1 MGAFVCAEKEYS
13 YDMFY
18 MCYICDV
25 CPKVMFSF
33 HARQSNIVIFIVIV
47 ISSRVASRDLAFA
60 RSIDAA
66 MLFSSRAAA
75 LGASAPRARERRL
88 DSRRGRLDR
97 NRRPSRVLARR
108 PASSRAADPSEDDVD
123 PLGARGE
130 RVAVVGVGTRGC
142 ALADALAEA
151 RALPNAEYWAL
162 NADVVTLERS
172 RAGNRWRLPPNNV
185 EVSEGAIEG
194 NAASAASAV
203 LRPEGRL
210 APRTILVLCAGGEA
224 LNSGVAFLRSL
235 AREKN
240 AQGKKRRFFGFKG
253 ATRAPE
259 GATMIAGVISPFT
272 FEGRRKQ
279 STCEEYLREASAA
292 GVCDAVIT
300 VSQSE
305 LLKNGEEGMSVQ
317 EATSIADASLLV
329 GVLNTAEA
337 LRASCWNSNV
347 TGTAGDIEAW
357 VPQTDKGALRE
368 TVNRVMATR
377 GGGCGVSHV
386 GRGIAEVPTYGSA
399 DEALGAAARSA
410 IAAAAQQSPFLA
422 PGRFDT
428 AHLVVCVVE
437 HGNAFGPSAR
447 TAVSRALDELTAAE
461 QFIAI
466 TDPDKRGST
475 EVEVTLLTVTDP
487 ATAAAAAP
495 ESENVA
501 VVPEEG
507 QKKAN
512 AMLFVPGYDK
522 ESAPPEK
529 TKRKTTK
536 LSRDDLKKYGDD
548 SEATDIRENQPA
560 VVVTASTVEES
571 VTAPTVEESVT
582 ASTVEESVTFTSED
596 LAAPASAPATMP
608 AAEEAPARSTTRF
621 SLPHDFGT
629 KQVAV
634 RISEPQEDASGNVI
648 GYKTLDGKEI
658 DKQSSP
664 IKTLFGYRPS
674 KSKEQEKSNLS
685 KRAMGMLEKDRV
697 GSGAIVRMEFAN
709 MSVYEGEWVNGKRE
723 GDGRQVFADGDWYE
737 GKWYADLPDGK
748 GRLTW
753 KRGEYAYFEGM
764 FNAGK
769 PDGSG
774 KLVETSGEEIVGTW
788 RDGALVIAE

>member
-1 MGAFVCAEKEYS
+1 
-13 YDMFY
+13 MFY

-33 HARQSNIVIFIVIV
+33 HARQSNIVIFIVIFIA

-224 LNSGVAFLRSL
+224 LNSGVAFLRCL

-347 TGTAGDIEAW
+347 TGAAGDIEAW

-368 TVNRVMATR
+368 TVNRVLATR

-512 AMLFVPGYDK
+512 AMLFVPGYDE

-548 SEATDIRENQPA
+548 SEATEIRENQPA
-560 VVVTASTVEES
+560 VVVTA
-571 VTAPTVEESVT
+571 P
-582 ASTVEESVTFTSED
+582 TVEESVTFTSED

-709 MSVYEGEWVNGKRE
+709 MSVYEGEWANGKRE

>member
-1 MGAFVCAEKEYS
+1 
-13 YDMFY
+13 MFY

-658 DKQSSP
+658 DKQSYP

>member
-1 MGAFVCAEKEYS
+1 
-13 YDMFY
+13 MFY

-33 HARQSNIVIFIVIV
+33 HARQSNIVIFIVIFIA

-377 GGGCGVSHV
+377 GGGCGISHV

-512 AMLFVPGYDK
+512 AMLFVPGYDE

-548 SEATDIRENQPA
+548 SEATEIRENQPA
-560 VVVTASTVEES
+560 VVVTAPTVEES
-571 VTAPTVEESVT
+571 VTAP
-582 ASTVEESVTFTSED
+582 TVEESVTFTSED

-709 MSVYEGEWVNGKRE
+709 MSVYEGEWANGKRE